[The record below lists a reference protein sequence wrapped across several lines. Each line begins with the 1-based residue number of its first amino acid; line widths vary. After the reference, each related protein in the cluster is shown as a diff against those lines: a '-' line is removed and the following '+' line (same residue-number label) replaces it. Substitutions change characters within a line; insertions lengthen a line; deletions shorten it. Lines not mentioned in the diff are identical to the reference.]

1 MSVITA
7 CYLIFRSSLD
17 LLQNRTSFQ
26 MSVGFVLG
34 FELLSCFKT
43 HPPLSFKVLNCIF
56 SVEQLQNRGTFFFFF
71 FSLFTNCGGCKLLY
85 PAVIFVNNID
95 CTLKWWCMDNCFFHF
110 IFRTAQETSA
120 AHFCD
125 LMESNLSMT
134 TSYDKHLRRWKP
146 YRLEWWLRPTE
157 RNMGLQRTKF
167 HNQKPEFVYLEI
179 HGWLKALKC

>member
-56 SVEQLQNRGTFFFFF
+56 SVEQLQNRGTFFFLLFF
-71 FSLFTNCGGCKLLY
+71 K
-85 PAVIFVNNID
+85 AVFHYKVERVN
-95 CTLKWWCMDNCFFHF
+95 LALGLVQRSHF
-110 IFRTAQETSA
+110 RV
-120 AHFCD
+120 
-125 LMESNLSMT
+125 NL
-134 TSYDKHLRRWKP
+134 
-146 YRLEWWLRPTE
+146 
-157 RNMGLQRTKF
+157 
-167 HNQKPEFVYLEI
+167 
-179 HGWLKALKC
+179 